1 MLLCDATGDAEYH
14 REDTDE
20 LCLVSRQMEACLNET
35 SEIKIPIINDNLKC
49 PSQSERRTVQSIII
63 LLDALER
70 MQSHLAAVSND
81 AFFTGLH
88 FITQIYWVRSM

>member
-1 MLLCDATGDAEYH
+1 MLLCDTTGDAEYH
-14 REDTDE
+14 GEDTNE
-20 LCLVSRQMEACLNET
+20 RCLVSRKMEACLNET

-70 MQSHLAAVSND
+70 MQTHLVAVSND
-81 AFFTGLH
+81 AFFIET
-88 FITQIYWVRSM
+88 